1 MGLIIFF
8 VDGIGIGQQ
17 DVTHNPCLNSQYQL
31 FSPLKK
37 LPFNGNSFSLDA
49 CLGIK
54 GLPQSATGQS
64 TIYTGENTAKLIGK
78 HLFGFPN
85 EKIKQLLIKQ
95 SVFFKLKSLGYRCK
109 FINAFRPIFFTSPE
123 IFKDE
128 RLSFTSEMNRAAG
141 LSFSTIKDIKKKIA
155 LYHDFTNLELIEKGF
170 HLPSFDFNYASTI
183 LIEQSKKNDLIL
195 YEYFLTDMAGHSKNM
210 KNAISELNKIESLI
224 YATVKKADE
233 TDSSIIVCSDHG
245 NIEDLST
252 KSHTYNPAYF
262 AVWTKKSVKKLSSL
276 MDIYSLI
283 INLVTKN

>member
-1 MGLIIFF
+1 MGIIIFF

-17 DVTHNPCLNSQYQL
+17 DVIHNPCLNSKYQL

-95 SVFFKLKSLGYRCK
+95 SIFIELKSLGYCCK
-109 FINAFRPIFFTSPE
+109 FMNAFRPIFFTSPE
-123 IFKDE
+123 IFKDV
-128 RLSFTSEMNRAAG
+128 RLSVTSEMNRAAG
-141 LSFSTIKDIKKKIA
+141 LSFSNIKDIKNRNA
-155 LYHDFTNLELIEKGF
+155 LYHDFTNRELIEKGF
-170 HLPSFDFNYASTI
+170 QLPLFGFNDASKI

-210 KNAISELNKIESLI
+210 NNAISELNKIESLI
-224 YATVKKADE
+224 YATVKK
-233 TDSSIIVCSDHG
+233 TDQTDISIIVCSDHG

-252 KSHTYNPAYF
+252 KSHTYNPAFF
-262 AVWTKKSVKKLSSL
+262 AVWTKMSIKKLSSL
-276 MDIYSLI
+276 MDIYSLT